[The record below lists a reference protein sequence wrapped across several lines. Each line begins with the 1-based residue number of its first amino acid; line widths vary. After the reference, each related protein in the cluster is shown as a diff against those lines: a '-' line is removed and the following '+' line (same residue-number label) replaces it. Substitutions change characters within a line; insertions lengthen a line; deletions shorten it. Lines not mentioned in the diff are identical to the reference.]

1 MATSTKT
8 ATGTTAGATSP
19 SNLPTKFFGTKF
31 FATLP
36 SDSPQLLAIWVK
48 RFKRGP
54 MDAVGSAT
62 LVAGRGLA
70 GNADQG
76 GRRQVTLLD
85 EAAWQQALAD
95 LDANLD
101 PVVRRA
107 NLLLRGVDLVRSHGC
122 VLQIG
127 EHVQIQIYNQTTPCR
142 AMDEAQP
149 GLQAALR
156 PDWRGGAF
164 GEVIVGGEI
173 RVGDGAG
180 WL

>member
-1 MATSTKT
+1 MATSTQT

-19 SNLPTKFFGTKF
+19 SNLTAKFFT
-31 FATLP
+31 TLP

-54 MDAVGSAT
+54 MDAVGAAT

-85 EAAWQQALAD
+85 EAAWRETLAD

-101 PVVRRA
+101 PIARRA
-107 NLLLRGVDLVRSHGC
+107 NLLLRGIDLVRSHGRT
-122 VLQIG
+122 LRIG
-127 EHVQIQIYNQTTPCR
+127 ERAQIRIFNQTTPCR
-142 AMDEAQP
+142 TMDEALP

-156 PDWRGGAF
+156 PAWRGGAF
-164 GEVIVGGEI
+164 GEVVVGGEI
-173 RVGDGAG
+173 RVDDRVG
-180 WL
+180 WIA